1 MGGMEAALV
10 SGILKVVGMKLA
22 PLVIKEF
29 SSIAGVSN
37 DLEELRGL
45 VEEINTWLQQVG
57 DKARGGDRSSNWL
70 KKLKDTAYDAE
81 DIVHEF
87 YMEAEK
93 HDTNVVGV
101 KNIVVKYLWTKP
113 KSVVFECKTAHK
125 IKAIRK
131 RFDAIVKARSDYSTI
146 ANSMPLDSVPHI
158 SKTIGEVPLWTNVDK
173 TSIFGRDQVKDQIIS
188 ELVETKDI
196 QKIKI
201 VSVIGLGGSGKTTL
215 AKLVFNDCNTIK
227 EHFEL
232 TLWVHVSREFSV
244 EKLVEKLYEAIAGD
258 KSDQLPLQHVS
269 RTISDKLA
277 GKKFLVV
284 LDDVW
289 TEDRI
294 HWEQFMI
301 HLKSGAPGSS
311 ILLTTRSR
319 KVAEAVDSAH
329 KCVLEFLSEE
339 DSWKVFQQS
348 FGMHMEGLDTEFLQ
362 VGTEIVK
369 KCGGVPL
376 AIKVLAGSLRGMKRI
391 VEWQSI
397 RDSNLLDVEDKEDRV
412 SACLLLSYYHLPY
425 YLKHCFSHCSIF
437 PRGYA
442 INKRHLI
449 SQWIAH
455 GLVNPTS
462 HGQQPEDVGEDYF
475 DCLLQVGFLQDAKVD
490 WQLGH
495 TSCIMHDLIHDLS
508 RKILQ
513 DEFVSEIATT
523 NRITRCRYLSL
534 TARTGKVESKLFG
547 KVRAIYVSRGNN
559 LVFDRKLDKQC
570 CVRTIILDH
579 TRVALLPLFV
589 SKFENL
595 GYLEISHVNCEELPE
610 AISHCWNLQAIH
622 VIHCMILATLPESI
636 GKLKKLRTLE
646 LNHCWNLMGLPQ
658 SIGGCDSLQSL
669 YLQDCPF
676 SMTNIPNSLGNAEK
690 LRVLSIVDCRNLQ
703 ELPSSE
709 NFGNLCNLH
718 TVTLNNCQNIKHLP
732 HCINLFDYLEHVD
745 LAKCEKL
752 LELPEGVGNLKR
764 LRVLNLEGCHSL
776 CGLPAGVG
784 QLTHLWKLGLFV
796 VGDSTE
802 HASIS
807 ELENLDKLKGKLQI
821 KNISHVKDSE
831 DAKKACLK
839 KKSGLRKLSLDWFSR
854 RRYWKEGLWRV
865 SFDEKEWPTVGI
877 RTEGELC
884 LNMEKDLDLLNSLE
898 PPSEIEKLRISSY
911 RGMHLPCWMTKQI
924 DSCVLSDKHMLKQSR
939 PPQFSHLTNLV
950 LENLPNLEHLQGLLD
965 LPVLNILK
973 LKQIPNLAE
982 LLSTRIGL
990 ANGEEAVEVQFC
1002 FPHLSTVV
1010 ISDCPKLI
1018 VKPYFPPSLIEL
1030 TVEGSN
1036 EQLLSS
1042 GSFFHPRHAHVDES
1056 LSSSCIVDVKALHLK
1071 QLKLG
1076 RMTGSSSG
1084 WEVLQHLTG
1093 LHELEIFECKDLR
1106 QLPESMRSLTSLHR
1120 LIIEHCGD
1128 LCVLPEWLGE
1138 LQSLQH
1144 LQISYLPLLSN
1155 IPQSIERLTFLQSL
1169 RIDGI
1174 NSLHQL
1180 PEQLGELRSLRAFHI
1195 FGLPALTSLPEC
1207 MQRLTSLRSLGLCR
1221 CVSLTQLPESLGEL
1235 CALRSISIQ
1244 LCPGITSLPRSIQ
1257 RLTALEHLMIN
1268 RCPELLRRCKEGI
1281 GEDWHLVSH
1290 IPDLQLLGAS
1300 E

>member
-10 SGILKVVGMKLA
+10 SGILNLVGTKLA
-22 PLVIKEF
+22 PLIITEL
-29 SSIAGVSN
+29 SSIAGVSK
-37 DLEELRGL
+37 DLEELQGL
-45 VEEINTWLQQVG
+45 VERINTWLQQVG
-57 DKARGGDRSSNWL
+57 DRARGGDRSSNWL
-70 KKLKDTAYDAE
+70 KKLKDAAYDAE
-81 DIVHEF
+81 DIIHEF

-93 HDTNVVGV
+93 HDTNAGGV
-101 KNIVVKYLWTKP
+101 KNIVVKFLWTKP

-125 IKAIRK
+125 VKAIRK

-146 ANSMPLDSVPHI
+146 ANSMPWAPVPHI

-188 ELVETKDI
+188 ELVETKGI

-244 EKLVEKLYEAIAGD
+244 EKLVEKLFEAIAGD

-294 HWEQFMI
+294 HWEQFMV

-329 KCVLEFLSEE
+329 KCDLEFLSEE

-348 FGMHMEGLDTEFLQ
+348 FGMLMEDLDPEFLQ
-362 VGTEIVK
+362 VGTEIVN

-391 VEWQSI
+391 VEWKSI
-397 RDSNLLDVEDKEDRV
+397 RDSNLLDVEDEEERV

-425 YLKHCFSHCSIF
+425 YLKHCFTHCSIF
-437 PRGYA
+437 PRGYE

-449 SQWIAH
+449 CQWIAH
-455 GLVNPTS
+455 GLVNPTIQ
-462 HGQQPEDVGEDYF
+462 GQQPEDVGEDYF
-475 DCLLQVGFLQDAKVD
+475 DSLLKAGFFQDVKLA
-490 WQLGH
+490 WGLRPGELA
-495 TSCIMHDLIHDLS
+495 TYNMHDLIHDLS

-523 NRITRCRYLSL
+523 NETKRCRYLSL
-534 TARTGKVESKLFG
+534 TASTGRVDSKLLG
-547 KVRAIYVSRGNN
+547 KARAFYVSRGYN
-559 LVFDRKLDKQC
+559 LVFDRKMDKQF

-579 TRVALLPLFV
+579 IRAALLPLFV
-589 SKFENL
+589 SKFDHL

-622 VIHCMILATLPESI
+622 IIRCMILATLPESI

-646 LNHCWNLMGLPQ
+646 LTDCWNLRSLPQ
-658 SIGGCDSLQSL
+658 SIGDCDSLQSL
-669 YLQDCPF
+669 YLWNCSLTD
-676 SMTNIPNSLGNAEK
+676 IPNSLGNIEK
-690 LRVLSIVDCRNLQ
+690 LRVLSIVSCYGLL

-709 NFGNLCNLH
+709 SFGNLCNLQ
-718 TVTLNNCQNIKHLP
+718 TVTLSYCLDIKHLP
-732 HCINLFDYLEHVD
+732 QWINLLDYLEDID
-745 LAKCEKL
+745 LAECCEL
-752 LELPEGVGNLKR
+752 VELPEGLGNLKR
-764 LRVLNLEGCHSL
+764 LRVLNLEECHSL
-776 CGLPAGVG
+776 RSLPAGVG
-784 QLTHLWKLGLFV
+784 QLTGLQKLGLFV

-802 HASIS
+802 HARIS
-807 ELENLDKLKGKLQI
+807 ELGNLDKLNGKLQI
-821 KNISHVKDSE
+821 KNINNVKDPD
-831 DAKKACLK
+831 DARKAFLNKKN
-839 KKSGLRKLSLDWFSR
+839 GLRELSLDWCSR
-854 RRYWKEGLWRV
+854 RR
-865 SFDEKEWPTVGI
+865 
-877 RTEGELC
+877 
-884 LNMEKDLDLLNSLE
+884 EKDLDLLNSLE
-898 PPSEIEKLRISSY
+898 PPSEIEKLRISGY
-911 RGMHLPCWMTKQI
+911 RGLQLPCWMMKQNY
-924 DSCVLSDKHMLKQSR
+924 SCSLSDKHMHMLKQSR
-939 PPQFSHLTNLV
+939 PPQFFRLTKLV
-950 LENLPNLEHLQGLLD
+950 LENFPSLEHLQGLLE
-965 LPVLNILK
+965 LPGIKILE
-973 LKQIPNLAE
+973 LRQMPILAE
-982 LLSTRIGL
+982 LLSTKTGL
-990 ANGEEAVEVQFC
+990 ENVEEEVEVQFS
-1002 FPHLSTVV
+1002 FPRLSTLV
-1010 ISDCPKLI
+1010 ISDCPKLM
-1018 VKPYFPPSLIEL
+1018 VKPYFPPSLREL
-1030 TVEGSN
+1030 TLQGSN
-1036 EQLLSS
+1036 ELLLSS
-1042 GSFFHPRHAHVDES
+1042 ASFFQPHHAHVDES
-1056 LSSSCIVDVKALHLK
+1056 SSSSCIVDVKSPHLR

-1076 RMTGSSSG
+1076 RMMGSSSG

-1093 LHELEIFECKDLR
+1093 LHELEISECRDLR
-1106 QLPESMRSLTSLHR
+1106 ELPGSMRGLTCLRR
-1120 LIIEHCGD
+1120 LEIKSCKD

-1138 LQSLQH
+1138 LQSLKS
-1144 LQISYLPLLSN
+1144 LDIEYLPVLSN
-1155 IPQSIERLTFLQSL
+1155 LPQSIGCISSLQSL

-1180 PEQLGELRSLRAFHI
+1180 PEQLGELCSLQSLDIVSA
-1195 FGLPALTSLPEC
+1195 PALTSLPKGME
-1207 MQRLTSLRSLGLCR
+1207 RLTSLRSLELCR
-1221 CVSLTQLPESLGEL
+1221 CVSLTQLPEWLGEL
-1235 CALRSISIQ
+1235 SALRSIWIQ
-1244 LCPGITSLPRSIQ
+1244 VCPGITSLPRSIQ

-1268 RCPELLRRCKEGI
+1268 RCPELLRRCKEGV

-1290 IPDLQLLGAS
+1290 IPDLDLRH
-1300 E
+1300 